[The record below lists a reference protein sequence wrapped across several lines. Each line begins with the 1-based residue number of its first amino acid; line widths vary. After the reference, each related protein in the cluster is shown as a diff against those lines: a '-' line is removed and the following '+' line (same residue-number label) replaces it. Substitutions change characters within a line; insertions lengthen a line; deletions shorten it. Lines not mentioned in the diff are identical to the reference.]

1 MSAATSTGL
10 VGAIRIDLKRLHET
24 WMELIYPRQLNA
36 EQTVLGK
43 WRPDTTGSLLA
54 YRLWAALGVPLIA
67 ILYPIVL
74 FGYILRFQTRRMD
87 SAATRIGV
95 AGVVVLSVVVW
106 GALSLVAQF
115 GTEMST
121 TGVIAV
127 VAAGVVATV
136 SAALALV
143 TSRVGGRL
151 TTVLISYPLAVTAI
165 FLPPVVA
172 GLYSEA
178 VANQVFP
185 QSESLAIWLLDNVLT
200 IGDLNEYL
208 RDNYQLQGPAYAAM
222 WFGIAVPIGWVL
234 GTIVT
239 LADYVRPK
247 D

>member
-43 WRPDTTGSLLA
+43 WRPDTTGSLFA
-54 YRLWAALGVPLIA
+54 YRLWAAVGVPLIA
-67 ILYPIVL
+67 LLYPIVL
-74 FGYILRFQTRRMD
+74 FGYFLRFQTRGVD

-95 AGVVVLSVVVW
+95 AGVVALSVVVW
-106 GALSLVAQF
+106 GALSLVAEF
-115 GTEMST
+115 GLSMGT

-127 VAAGVVATV
+127 VAAGVVATI
-136 SAALALV
+136 SAVLALI
-143 TSRVGGRL
+143 TSRIGGRL
-151 TTVLISYPLAVTAI
+151 STVLVSYPLAVTAI
-165 FLPPVVA
+165 FLPPAVA
-172 GLYSEA
+172 GLYSQA
-178 VANQVFP
+178 VADQVFP

-200 IGDLNEYL
+200 VGDLNQYL
-208 RDNYQLQGPAYAAM
+208 RDNYQLQGPAYVAM
-222 WFGIAVPIGWVL
+222 WFGIAVPVGWVL

>member
-222 WFGIAVPIGWVL
+222 WFGIAVPVGWVL

>member
-1 MSAATSTGL
+1 MSAATSAGL

-74 FGYILRFQTRRMD
+74 FGYFLRFQTRRMD
-87 SAATRIGV
+87 NAATRIGV
-95 AGVVVLSVVVW
+95 AGVVVLSVLVW
-106 GALSLVAQF
+106 GALSLVARF

-136 SAALALV
+136 SAALALI
-143 TSRVGGRL
+143 TSRIGGRL
-151 TTVLISYPLAVTAI
+151 STVLLSYPLAVTAI

-178 VANQVFP
+178 VANQIFP

-200 IGDLNEYL
+200 FGDLNEYL

-222 WFGIAVPIGWVL
+222 WFGIAVPVGWIL

>member
-10 VGAIRIDLKRLHET
+10 VGAIQIDLKRLHET
-24 WMELIYPRQLNA
+24 WMELLYPRQLNA

-54 YRLWAALGVPLIA
+54 YRLWAALGVPIIA
-67 ILYPIVL
+67 ILYPLVL
-74 FGYILRFQTRRMD
+74 FGYFLRFQTRGMD
-87 SAATRIGV
+87 SAATRLGV
-95 AGVVVLSVVVW
+95 LGVVVLSIVVW

-115 GTEMST
+115 GTQMST
-121 TGVIAV
+121 TGVVAV
-127 VAAGVVATV
+127 VAAGAVATV

-143 TSRVGGRL
+143 TSRIGGRI
-151 TTVLISYPLAVTAI
+151 TTVLISYPLAITAI

-172 GLYSEA
+172 GLYSET

-200 IGDLNEYL
+200 VADINEYL

-222 WFGIAVPIGWVL
+222 WFGIAVPVGWVL

-247 D
+247 N

>member
-1 MSAATSTGL
+1 MSAASSTGL
-10 VGAIRIDLKRLHET
+10 VDAIRIDLKRLHET

-54 YRLWAALGVPLIA
+54 YRLWAILGVPLIA
-67 ILYPIVL
+67 VLYPLVL
-74 FGYILRFQTRRMD
+74 FGYFLRFQTRRVD

-95 AGVVVLSVVVW
+95 LGVVVLSVVVW

-115 GTEMST
+115 ATQMST
-121 TGVIAV
+121 TGVVAV

-143 TSRVGGRL
+143 TSRIGGRF

-178 VANQVFP
+178 VASQVFP
-185 QSESLAIWLLDNVLT
+185 QSESLAIWILDNILT
-200 IGDLNEYL
+200 VGDINTYL
-208 RDNYQLQGPAYAAM
+208 RENYQLQGLAYAGM
-222 WFGIAVPIGWVL
+222 WFGIAVPVGWFL